1 MGKCGE
7 SVATGD
13 RNDASL
19 MLPDALARRAG
30 PGNTLRSLHGW
41 NSGGK
46 TCNRN
51 GHVFPVRRTDRN
63 IESVH
68 FGPPSVLFC
77 FGRNGKVTSQS
88 RVEGSGRGSRWTNF
102 NVRWE
107 LYGLPDISYGFP

>member
-1 MGKCGE
+1 M
-7 SVATGD
+7 
-13 RNDASL
+13 
-19 MLPDALARRAG
+19 
-30 PGNTLRSLHGW
+30 GW

-51 GHVFPVRRTDRN
+51 GHVFPVRRTDIN

-88 RVEGSGRGSRWTNF
+88 RFEGVGQGQPVDEFQRSVGVVWGYLIYLTGSLDNLRN
-102 NVRWE
+102 RRAGP
-107 LYGLPDISYGFP
+107 LHDGLTEEYL